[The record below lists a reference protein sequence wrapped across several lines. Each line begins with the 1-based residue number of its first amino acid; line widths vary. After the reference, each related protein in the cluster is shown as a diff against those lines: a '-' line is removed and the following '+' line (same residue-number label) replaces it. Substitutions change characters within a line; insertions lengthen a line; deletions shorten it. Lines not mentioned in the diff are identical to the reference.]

1 MIRHKT
7 TSVLLLV
14 MALAGCNTETM
25 GTSLSNPASP
35 LALAASTS
43 RLLSEMRC
51 FVTDGQSSAALP
63 SLAAFSLARDG
74 QVSTQAFSR
83 PDLAR
88 SIVSAGN
95 NNILKKARY
104 MEYVRA
110 VTSNEQAAIA
120 LVRRMRAV
128 ENACFDSVARLGSG
142 DYQRLKAMAPNQRVN
157 TGRRVITARQAIAE
171 RDEAVRRLRR
181 SQAIGLQLYDNI
193 LSDIQKG
200 RTTESVV
207 SAALG
212 TTAPRVPQPSLQSA
226 PRQPAPSSQAS
237 PNLPPQRSE
246 GRTQQI
252 APPVVTEADRSFDRL
267 YEAYQRGLIG

>member
-7 TSVLLLV
+7 TSVLTLV
-14 MALAGCNTETM
+14 MALAGCNAETM

-43 RLLSEMRC
+43 RLPSEMRC

-74 QVSTQAFSR
+74 QVSTQAFGR

-128 ENACFDSVARLGSG
+128 ENACFESTARLGSG
-142 DYQRLKAMAPNQRVN
+142 DYQRLKAMAPNQLVD

-171 RDEAVRRLRR
+171 RDDAVGRLRR
-181 SQAIGLQLYDNI
+181 SQAIGMQLYDNI
-193 LSDIQKG
+193 ISDMQKG
-200 RTTESVV
+200 RTTQSVTA
-207 SAALG
+207 AALG
-212 TTAPRVPQPSLQSA
+212 TAVPGAPQA
-226 PRQPAPSSQAS
+226 PRQPAPAGLPAS
-237 PNLPPQRSE
+237 PGSPAQRSE
-246 GRTQQI
+246 SRPQPP
-252 APPVVTEADRSFDRL
+252 APVPILPVVTEADKSFDRL